1 MDYLKHVFQ
10 CAKPPSH
17 FSTNDARQSRDASE
31 IADSSGEGAKV
42 RPPPPASHS
51 HLHYKQQHIASLAE
65 SQAVFE
71 LQKKYIENRI
81 HHINLQIEKV
91 DRVSISDLSQKIVRI
106 EETCKELQNKLETL
120 KGDAEWVKFE

>member
-10 CAKPPSH
+10 CVKPAPR
-17 FSTNDARQSRDASE
+17 FSANDARQSRDVSE
-31 IADSSGEGAKV
+31 IADSSGKAAKV
-42 RPPPPASHS
+42 RPPPPPDS
-51 HLHYKQQHIASLAE
+51 HLHYKQQYIASLAE